1 MKYRIALDVGST
13 SLGWAILRLDNSGA
27 PVALVRAGVR
37 IFSDG
42 RNPKDGSS
50 LAVTRRAARAMRR
63 RRDRLLRRKARIVNK
78 LVEYGFFPADADERK
93 ALELKNPY
101 ELRAK
106 GLHEA
111 LTPGEFGR
119 AMFHL
124 NQRRGFKSNR
134 KTDKGE
140 SDAGA
145 LKSAIVHLR
154 DDIKAQGLQTV
165 GELLWR
171 RMQAGTGTRARYR

>member
-78 LVEYGFFPADADERK
+78 LVEYGFFPADADER
-93 ALELKNPY
+93 
-101 ELRAK
+101 
-106 GLHEA
+106 
-111 LTPGEFGR
+111 
-119 AMFHL
+119 
-124 NQRRGFKSNR
+124 
-134 KTDKGE
+134 
-140 SDAGA
+140 
-145 LKSAIVHLR
+145 
-154 DDIKAQGLQTV
+154 
-165 GELLWR
+165 
-171 RMQAGTGTRARYR
+171 